1 MCTDAPLALNT
12 RQKHVCKLHHEQQA
26 QRLHSWGCKSMLCG
40 NGAAHTSHTI
50 YIRDPV
56 DLDAAQTRE
65 SAPAGVKGLRGGGGQ
80 ARIKLTAIYSL
91 SGTNQSTSKAQ
102 DGPLALR
109 KQYNRLVAHAGR
121 HSSHRALPLGE
132 HSGYSVYHCGDLR

>member
-40 NGAAHTSHTI
+40 NGAAHTSYTTH
-50 YIRDPV
+50 IRDHV

-65 SAPAGVKGLRGGGGQ
+65 SALAGVKGLRGGGGQ
-80 ARIKLTAIYSL
+80 ARIKLTTIYSL

-102 DGPLALR
+102 DGSLILSE
-109 KQYNRLVAHAGR
+109 KYNRLVAHTGR
-121 HSSHRALPLGE
+121 HSSHGTLPLCE
-132 HSGYSVYHCGDLR
+132 HSGYSAYHCDDLR

>member
-40 NGAAHTSHTI
+40 NGAAHTSYTTH
-50 YIRDPV
+50 IRDHV

-65 SAPAGVKGLRGGGGQ
+65 SALAGVKGLRGGGGQ

-91 SGTNQSTSKAQ
+91 SGTNQSTDKAQ
-102 DGPLALR
+102 YGTLVSR
-109 KQYNRLVAHAGR
+109 HQFIRLVAPAAR
-121 HSSHRALPLGE
+121 HSPHRMIPLGE
-132 HSGYSVYHCGDLR
+132 HCGVLCVPL